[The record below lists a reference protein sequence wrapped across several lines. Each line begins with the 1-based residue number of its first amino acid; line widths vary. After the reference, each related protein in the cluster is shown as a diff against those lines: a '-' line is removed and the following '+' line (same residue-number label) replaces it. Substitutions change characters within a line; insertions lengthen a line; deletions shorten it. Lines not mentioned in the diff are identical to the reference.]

1 MELYDRIKKDMVSE
15 VKRKN
20 INISGMLKVLISDVQ
35 RDPNK
40 DYSDDK
46 VIKVITSTI
55 TLLKDPH
62 MMKLNKYN
70 ESCIK
75 YLQQYLPIKI
85 SVDDINEYLNTI
97 DFSKLR
103 NKMQAV
109 GMVMNNFP
117 TGSVDGNDVKEIL
130 LNYN

>member
-40 DYSDDK
+40 DYSNDK

-117 TGSVDGNDVKEIL
+117 IGSVDGNVVKEIL

>member
-117 TGSVDGNDVKEIL
+117 TGSVDGNVVKEIL